1 MQLSDLSVTHP
12 ALQAMCRA
20 ILNLLRDDNNDKQTK
35 VGFVIRNLF
44 FNNNKEKN
52 ISKACLYVTSAVQ
65 GSDGVCFY
73 SK

>member
-1 MQLSDLSVTHP
+1 MFDLSGTHP
-12 ALQAMCRA
+12 VLQAMSPA
-20 ILNLLRDDNNDKQTK
+20 ILNLPRDDNNNKTNK
-35 VGFVIRNLF
+35 HVGFVIRNLF
-44 FNNNKEKN
+44 FDNYKEKN

>member
-1 MQLSDLSVTHP
+1 M
-12 ALQAMCRA
+12 LQAMSRA
-20 ILNLLRDDNNDKQTK
+20 FLNLPRDDNNNKTNK
-35 VGFVIRNLF
+35 HVEFVIRNLF
-44 FNNNKEKN
+44 FDNYKEKN